1 MGVLLAL
8 LIGVVAGLRAMTAP
22 AAVSWAAYLGWV
34 DLGES
39 WLWWLGHW
47 IAVLIFTALALFE
60 LYNDQR
66 PTTPSRTVPVQ
77 FGARLVMG
85 ALTGAA
91 LGVTSGSWI
100 VGLVAGVVG
109 SVIGTYAGKAART
122 YLAGEF
128 GRDAPAAFI
137 EDAAAI
143 VGAILIVLAA

>member
-1 MGVLLAL
+1 
-8 LIGVVAGLRAMTAP
+8 
-22 AAVSWAAYLGWV
+22 
-34 DLGES
+34 
-39 WLWWLGHW
+39 
-47 IAVLIFTALALFE
+47 
-60 LYNDQR
+60 
-66 PTTPSRTVPVQ
+66 
-77 FGARLVMG
+77 MG

-100 VGLVAGVVG
+100 AGLVAGVVG

>member
-100 VGLVAGVVG
+100 AGLVAGVVG

>member
-1 MGVLLAL
+1 
-8 LIGVVAGLRAMTAP
+8 MTAP

-100 VGLVAGVVG
+100 AGLVAGVVG